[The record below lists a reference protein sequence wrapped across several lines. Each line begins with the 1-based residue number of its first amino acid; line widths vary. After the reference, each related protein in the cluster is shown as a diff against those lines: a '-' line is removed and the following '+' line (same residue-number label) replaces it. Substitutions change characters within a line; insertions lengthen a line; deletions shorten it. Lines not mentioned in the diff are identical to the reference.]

1 MWVEHNIWQR
11 YIITM
16 TKPIS
21 ILIFSKTFQTH
32 SVIHDKNL
40 FPRHG
45 NKEMSVLPTIAK
57 SWHASCKIQYLERRH
72 ESKLT
77 GLNGGYEL
85 HRGRAQNCSGF
96 SFVEPSDIFN
106 GQTHGLII
114 RQRKIKPE
122 ESGIAVAKIE
132 NKARVNLSSLT
143 ILAWCVSRFNYA
155 PHIIPYGKSNEDK
168 SFFRFISSP
177 LTRWK
182 KNVI

>member
-1 MWVEHNIWQR
+1 MVAMSYTEAERKTVQVSLLSNL
-11 YIITM
+11 
-16 TKPIS
+16 
-21 ILIFSKTFQTH
+21 LIFLMAK
-32 SVIHDKNL
+32 L
-40 FPRHG
+40 MGWLLG
-45 NKEMSVLPTIAK
+45 NEK
-57 SWHASCKIQYLERRH
+57 
-72 ESKLT
+72 
-77 GLNGGYEL
+77 
-85 HRGRAQNCSGF
+85 
-96 SFVEPSDIFN
+96 
-106 GQTHGLII
+106 
-114 RQRKIKPE
+114 KPE